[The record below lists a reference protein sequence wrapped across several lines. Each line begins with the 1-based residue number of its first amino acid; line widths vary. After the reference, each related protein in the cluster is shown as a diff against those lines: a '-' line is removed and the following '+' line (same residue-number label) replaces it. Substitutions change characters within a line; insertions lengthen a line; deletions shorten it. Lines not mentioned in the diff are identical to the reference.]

1 MVQIKTQ
8 DSCFSKTTA
17 PESPP
22 DIRKSA
28 ARLRYFH
35 HKDVRQLIAVKKESG
50 FMKRSFIHCI
60 RASADIRKV
69 LQGLCGDV
77 GYEGI
82 LNFPLKLWPPFH
94 WLPGLM
100 KGRFL
105 RRRVLVRLRNL
116 NSLLLSAVASRRCI
130 QQPAEK
136 NQPRQPSFPIRQR

>member
-50 FMKRSFIHCI
+50 FMKRSFIYCI
-60 RASADIRKV
+60 RASADIREV

-82 LNFPLKLWPPFH
+82 LECSFE
-94 WLPGLM
+94 
-100 KGRFL
+100 
-105 RRRVLVRLRNL
+105 VAASI
-116 NSLLLSAVASRRCI
+116 SLAPRSDEGKVFKATRPCEAPAFEFAFALSCGFTALH
-130 QQPAEK
+130 PAA
-136 NQPRQPSFPIRQR
+136 R